1 MRLIARTLIGAMLL
15 VSMFL
20 TGCVTAT
27 MTTQP
32 TSYTNV
38 ESLKTSTIGRVN
50 VGSFKAASTL
60 DARLDR
66 EVSARGNKL
75 QAPSGSFS
83 ALLREYLVAEL
94 KEAARYDDSAPV
106 VITGELTQNYM
117 NALGASE
124 GEAKV
129 SARFVVTRSGQPA
142 YDKVVTAERTWR
154 SSFVGMVA
162 VPAAFNEYSSMYRRL
177 LGNLYADADFIAAC
191 SAP

>member
-1 MRLIARTLIGAMLL
+1 MKAINTALSGAFLLAMTL
-15 VSMFL
+15 L

-27 MTTQP
+27 LAPQP

-38 ESLKTSTIGRVN
+38 EALRTSTIGAVN
-50 VGSFKAASTL
+50 VGSFKPASTL

-75 QAPSGSFS
+75 QAPAGSFS
-83 ALLREYLVAEL
+83 ALLRDYLVAEL
-94 KEAARYDDSAPV
+94 KEAARYDPSAAV
-106 VITGELTQNYM
+106 VITGELTQNHM
-117 NALGASE
+117 DALGTSE
-124 GEAKV
+124 GEAKL

-142 YDKVVTAERTWR
+142 YDKVVTAERTWP

-177 LGNLYADADFIAAC
+177 LGSLYADAEFIRAC
-191 SAP
+191 SDQ